1 VSGETSFYSTA
12 ELVGLG
18 LAGVGDDVA
27 LSRRAAIYGASH
39 ILLGSHSRIDD
50 FVVLSAGD
58 DGEIAIGEY
67 VHIAAHCALF
77 GRGGIVVEDFATV
90 SGRSSIYS
98 VTDDLSGDVLTNPTV
113 PTQYTHAI
121 RSLVTI
127 GRHAVVG
134 SANVILPGVTIGEG
148 AATGAMTLVNRDL
161 DPWAIYV
168 GTPARFLKARSQGL
182 LGLEQMV
189 RQAERDAS

>member
-1 VSGETSFYSTA
+1 VSGPTSFYSAA
-12 ELVGLG
+12 ELKGLG
-18 LAGVGDDVA
+18 LASLGHDVA
-27 LSRRAAIYGASH
+27 LSRRASIYGAGLIH
-39 ILLGSHSRIDD
+39 LGSHSRIDD

-121 RSLVTI
+121 RSLVTV

-148 AATGAMTLVNRDL
+148 VATGAMTLVNRDL
-161 DPWAIYV
+161 NPWAIYV
-168 GTPARFLKARSQGL
+168 GVPARFLKARSKRL
-182 LGLEQMV
+182 LELEEEV
-189 RQAERDAS
+189 RRAERDAS